1 MICRKN
7 RTIKIKIVSIFAIIL
22 LTFSGCESKA
32 EKEYKAAQRQAD
44 LAYQSYER
52 AARELEEL
60 EDMIDD
66 YNKAVDRVTQFE

>member
-1 MICRKN
+1 MIFNKKRKLL
-7 RTIKIKIVSIFAIIL
+7 SIFTVLFAVL
-22 LTFSGCESKA
+22 LIFSGCESKA

-44 LAYQSYER
+44 LAYESYER

-66 YNKAVDRVTQFE
+66 YNKAVDRVKQFE

>member
-1 MICRKN
+1 MKRKLVLISVFLFTL
-7 RTIKIKIVSIFAIIL
+7 TILF
-22 LTFSGCESKA
+22 TGCESKA
-32 EKEYKAAQRQAD
+32 EKEYKEAQRQAD

-66 YNKAVDRVTQFE
+66 YNRAVDRVKQFE

>member
-1 MICRKN
+1 MKRKLVLISVFLF
-7 RTIKIKIVSIFAIIL
+7 TLAIL
-22 LTFSGCESKA
+22 FTGCESKA

-66 YNKAVDRVTQFE
+66 YNRAVDRVKQFE